1 MKNEFRNFLAKP
13 QRRHVATLRE
23 KKSTTE
29 NNLKKIIEEIICLQ
43 NKKSKSKNKLKIK
56 FTF

>member
-1 MKNEFRNFLAKP
+1 MNNEFRNFLAKA
-13 QRRHVATLRE
+13 QRRHVAPLRE

-43 NKKSKSKNKLKIK
+43 NKKSKSKNKLKI
-56 FTF
+56 